1 MHDKKLFFAILKRMT
16 TSYGRFF
23 LSITGLFCCLFIGY
37 LCYSS
42 YTLNLSQKRIKDYY
56 INHINKA
63 DSLYFSISAYNTKLI
78 ENIQNTNNA
87 LLADSLI
94 KYTLGSKQKLSENQY
109 NNLSTII
116 SNHYNQSIKIQEQYQ
131 SKLSRDSLQLNA
143 ERTLLK
149 GQTKAMID
157 LHLTKIDHEY
167 NNITMWAAILTILFL
182 VFSFYSIFKMDELIQ
197 QGREGVKDIK
207 RLKKEGDASIT
218 YVKAKNNEQITKLR
232 ENTENI
238 IKEYKEKLRN
248 ISSDF
253 STQQNNLYSRADE
266 FLTGLR
272 KNSDEQSQKI
282 VSEYYNILQEQ
293 SEAYTKKI
301 NEQTEGLESKLVF
314 IGEFITTLQ
323 QAKKTLDKYLNNA
336 QEQINSI
343 EEQKKKFTNTLTTLL
358 KIQDSIDDI
367 AKKEDEVSNTEKDSD
382 LAKIFEENHEIVKK
396 HHTKNDTEK
405 GGLQNGK

>member
-16 TSYGRFF
+16 TSYGKFF
-23 LSITGLFCCLFIGY
+23 LSVTGIFCCLFIGY

-63 DSLYFSISAYNTKLI
+63 DSLYFSISAYNTVLF
-78 ENIQNTNNA
+78 ENIQKANNA

-109 NNLSTII
+109 KDLSTII
-116 SNHYNQSIKIQEQYQ
+116 SNYYNQSIKIQEQYQ

-143 ERTLLK
+143 ERTLLE

-207 RLKKEGDASIT
+207 RLKKVGDDSIA
-218 YVKAKNNEQITKLR
+218 YIKAKNNEQITKLK
-232 ENTENI
+232 EDTEQI
-238 IKEYKEKLRN
+238 IKEHREKLEG
-248 ISSDF
+248 ISSNF
-253 STQQNNLYSRADE
+253 SVQQNDLYRRADE
-266 FLTGLR
+266 YLNGLR
-272 KNSDEQSQKI
+272 RNSDEQSQKI
-282 VSEYYNILQEQ
+282 LSEYYNILQEQ
-293 SEAYTKKI
+293 SKAYTQKI
-301 NEQTEGLESKLVF
+301 NEETEGFESKLAS
-314 IGEFITTLQ
+314 IGEFTITLQ
-323 QAKKTLDKYLNNA
+323 QVKEKLDSYLNDVK
-336 QEQINSI
+336 EQISSI
-343 EEQKKKFTNTLTTLL
+343 EEQKRLFAVIITTL
-358 KIQDSIDDI
+358 QNSIDDTT
-367 AKKEDEVSNTEKDSD
+367 EGSSN
-382 LAKIFEENHEIVKK
+382 LAKLIEKLQEAVKK
-396 HHTKNDTEK
+396 IK
-405 GGLQNGK
+405 

>member
-16 TSYGRFF
+16 TSYGKFF
-23 LSITGLFCCLFIGY
+23 LSVTGIFCCLFIGY

-63 DSLYFSISAYNTKLI
+63 DSLCFSISAYNTVLF
-78 ENIQNTNNA
+78 ENIQKANNA

-109 NNLSTII
+109 KDLSTII
-116 SNHYNQSIKIQEQYQ
+116 SNYYNQSIKIQEQYQ

-143 ERTLLK
+143 ERTLLE

-207 RLKKEGDASIT
+207 RLKKVGDDSIA
-218 YVKAKNNEQITKLR
+218 YIKAKNNEQITKLK
-232 ENTENI
+232 EGTEQI
-238 IKEYKEKLRN
+238 IKEHREKLEG
-248 ISSDF
+248 ISSNF
-253 STQQNNLYSRADE
+253 SVQQNDLYRRADE
-266 FLTGLR
+266 YLNGLR
-272 KNSDEQSQKI
+272 RNSDEQSQKI
-282 VSEYYNILQEQ
+282 LSEYYNILQEQ
-293 SEAYTKKI
+293 SKAYTQKI
-301 NEQTEGLESKLVF
+301 NEETEGFESKLAS
-314 IGEFITTLQ
+314 IGEFTITLQ
-323 QAKKTLDKYLNNA
+323 QVKEKLDSYLNDVK
-336 QEQINSI
+336 EQISSI
-343 EEQKKKFTNTLTTLL
+343 EEQKRLFAVIITTL
-358 KIQDSIDDI
+358 QNSIDDTT
-367 AKKEDEVSNTEKDSD
+367 EGSSN
-382 LAKIFEENHEIVKK
+382 LAKLIEKLQEAVKK
-396 HHTKNDTEK
+396 KSNK
-405 GGLQNGK
+405 K

>member
-1 MHDKKLFFAILKRMT
+1 MHNKKIFFAILKRMA
-16 TSYGRFF
+16 TSYGTFF
-23 LSITGLFCCLFIGY
+23 LSVTGLFCCLFIGY

-63 DSLYFSISAYNTKLI
+63 DSLCFSISAYNTELI
-78 ENIQNTNNA
+78 ENIQKANKA

-109 NNLSTII
+109 KNLSTII
-116 SNHYNQSIKIQEQYQ
+116 SDHYNQSIKTQEQYQ

-143 ERTLLK
+143 ERTLLE

-207 RLKKEGDASIT
+207 RLKKEGDDSIT
-218 YVKAKNNEQITKLR
+218 CVKTENNEQIKKLK
-232 ENTENI
+232 EETEEI
-238 IKEYKEKLRN
+238 IKEHREKLESM
-248 ISSDF
+248 SSSF
-253 STQQNNLYSRADE
+253 STQQNDLYKRTNE
-266 FLTGLR
+266 YLNGLR
-272 KNSDEQSQKI
+272 KNFDEQSQKI
-282 VSEYYNILQEQ
+282 LSEYNIILQEQ
-293 SEAYTKKI
+293 SNAYTKKI
-301 NEQTEGLESKLVF
+301 NEQTEGIESRLTS

-323 QAKKTLDKYLNNA
+323 HAKEKLDTYLSNV
-336 QEQINSI
+336 QEKINSI
-343 EEQKKKFTNTLTTLL
+343 EEQKRLFAVIITTL
-358 KIQDSIDDI
+358 QNSIDDT
-367 AKKEDEVSNTEKDSD
+367 TEGNAN
-382 LAKIFEENHEIVKK
+382 LAKVIEKLQEAMKK
-396 HHTKNDTEK
+396 NQIKNDSEN
-405 GGLQNGK
+405 GGQQDGQ

>member
-16 TSYGRFF
+16 TSYGKFF
-23 LSITGLFCCLFIGY
+23 LSVTGIFCCLFIGY

-63 DSLYFSISAYNTKLI
+63 DSLCFSISAYNTVLF
-78 ENIQNTNNA
+78 ENIQKANNA

-109 NNLSTII
+109 KDLSTII
-116 SNHYNQSIKIQEQYQ
+116 SNYYNQSIKIQEQYQ

-143 ERTLLK
+143 ERTLLE

-207 RLKKEGDASIT
+207 RLKKVGDDSIA
-218 YVKAKNNEQITKLR
+218 YIKAKNNEQITKLK
-232 ENTENI
+232 EGTEQI
-238 IKEYKEKLRN
+238 IKEHREKLEG
-248 ISSDF
+248 ISSNF
-253 STQQNNLYSRADE
+253 SVQQNDLYRRADE
-266 FLTGLR
+266 YLNGLR
-272 KNSDEQSQKI
+272 RNSDEQSQKI
-282 VSEYYNILQEQ
+282 LSEYYNILQEQ
-293 SEAYTKKI
+293 SKAYTQKI
-301 NEQTEGLESKLVF
+301 NEETEGFESKLAS
-314 IGEFITTLQ
+314 IGEFTI
-323 QAKKTLDKYLNNA
+323 
-336 QEQINSI
+336 
-343 EEQKKKFTNTLTTLL
+343 TLL
-358 KIQDSIDDI
+358 SK
-367 AKKEDEVSNTEKDSD
+367 
-382 LAKIFEENHEIVKK
+382 
-396 HHTKNDTEK
+396 
-405 GGLQNGK
+405 

>member
-16 TSYGRFF
+16 TSYGKFF
-23 LSITGLFCCLFIGY
+23 LSVTGIFCCLFIGY

-63 DSLYFSISAYNTKLI
+63 DSLCFSISAYNTVLF
-78 ENIQNTNNA
+78 ENIQKANNA

-109 NNLSTII
+109 KDLSTII
-116 SNHYNQSIKIQEQYQ
+116 SNYYNQSIKIQEQYQ

-143 ERTLLK
+143 ERTLLE

-207 RLKKEGDASIT
+207 RLKKVGDDSIA
-218 YVKAKNNEQITKLR
+218 YIKAKNNEQITKLK
-232 ENTENI
+232 EGTEQI
-238 IKEYKEKLRN
+238 FKEHREKLEG
-248 ISSDF
+248 ISSNF
-253 STQQNNLYSRADE
+253 SVQQNDLYRRADE
-266 FLTGLR
+266 YLNGLR
-272 KNSDEQSQKI
+272 RNSDEQSQKI
-282 VSEYYNILQEQ
+282 LSEYYNILQEQ
-293 SEAYTKKI
+293 SKAYTQKI
-301 NEQTEGLESKLVF
+301 NEETEGFESKLAS
-314 IGEFITTLQ
+314 IGEFTITLQ
-323 QAKKTLDKYLNNA
+323 QVKEKLDSYLNDVK
-336 QEQINSI
+336 EQISSI
-343 EEQKKKFTNTLTTLL
+343 EEQKRLFAVIITTL
-358 KIQDSIDDI
+358 QNSIDDTT
-367 AKKEDEVSNTEKDSD
+367 EGSSN
-382 LAKIFEENHEIVKK
+382 LAKLIEKLQEAVKK
-396 HHTKNDTEK
+396 KSNK
-405 GGLQNGK
+405 K

>member
-16 TSYGRFF
+16 TSYGKFF
-23 LSITGLFCCLFIGY
+23 LSVTGIFCCLFIGY

-63 DSLYFSISAYNTKLI
+63 DSLCFSISAYNTVLF
-78 ENIQNTNNA
+78 ENIQKANNA

-109 NNLSTII
+109 KDLSTII
-116 SNHYNQSIKIQEQYQ
+116 SNYYNQSIKIQEQYQ

-143 ERTLLK
+143 ERTLLE

-207 RLKKEGDASIT
+207 RLKKVGDDSIA
-218 YVKAKNNEQITKLR
+218 YIKAKNNEQITKLK
-232 ENTENI
+232 EDTEQI
-238 IKEYKEKLRN
+238 IKEHREKLEG
-248 ISSDF
+248 ISSNF
-253 STQQNNLYSRADE
+253 SVQQNDLYRRADE
-266 FLTGLR
+266 YLNGLR
-272 KNSDEQSQKI
+272 RNSDEQSQKI
-282 VSEYYNILQEQ
+282 LSEYYNILQEQ
-293 SEAYTKKI
+293 SKAYTQKI
-301 NEQTEGLESKLVF
+301 NEETEGFESKLAS
-314 IGEFITTLQ
+314 IGEFTITLQ
-323 QAKKTLDKYLNNA
+323 QVKEKLDSYLNDVK
-336 QEQINSI
+336 EQISSI
-343 EEQKKKFTNTLTTLL
+343 EEQKRLFAVIITTL
-358 KIQDSIDDI
+358 QNSIDDTT
-367 AKKEDEVSNTEKDSD
+367 EGSSN
-382 LAKIFEENHEIVKK
+382 LAKLIEKLQEAVKK
-396 HHTKNDTEK
+396 KSNK
-405 GGLQNGK
+405 K

>member
-16 TSYGRFF
+16 TSYGKFF
-23 LSITGLFCCLFIGY
+23 LSVTGIFCCLFIGY

-63 DSLYFSISAYNTKLI
+63 DSLCFSISAYNTVLF
-78 ENIQNTNNA
+78 ENIQKANNA

-109 NNLSTII
+109 KDLSTII
-116 SNHYNQSIKIQEQYQ
+116 SNYYNQSIKIQEQYR
-131 SKLSRDSLQLNA
+131 SNLSRDSLQLNA
-143 ERTLLK
+143 ERTLLE

-207 RLKKEGDASIT
+207 RLKKVGDDSIAC
-218 YVKAKNNEQITKLR
+218 VKTENNEQIKKLK
-232 ENTENI
+232 EETEEI
-238 IKEYKEKLRN
+238 IKEHREKLESM
-248 ISSDF
+248 SSSF
-253 STQQNNLYSRADE
+253 STQQNDLYKRTNE
-266 FLTGLR
+266 YLNGLR
-272 KNSDEQSQKI
+272 KNFDEQSQKI
-282 VSEYYNILQEQ
+282 LSEYNIILQEQ
-293 SEAYTKKI
+293 SNAYAKKI
-301 NEQTEGLESKLVF
+301 NEQTEGIESRLTS

-323 QAKKTLDKYLNNA
+323 HAKEKLDTYLSNV
-336 QEQINSI
+336 QEKINSI
-343 EEQKKKFTNTLTTLL
+343 EEQNKLLSVIIATLL
-358 KIQDSIDDI
+358 NAQNS
-367 AKKEDEVSNTEKDSD
+367 SD
-382 LAKIFEENHEIVKK
+382 GTTEENLNITKLIERLQKAVKK
-396 HHTKNDTEK
+396 NQIKNDTEI
-405 GGLQNGK
+405 GGQQDGH

>member
-16 TSYGRFF
+16 TSYGKFF
-23 LSITGLFCCLFIGY
+23 LSVTGIFCCLFIGY

-63 DSLYFSISAYNTKLI
+63 DSLYFSISAYNTVLF
-78 ENIQNTNNA
+78 ENIQKANNA

-109 NNLSTII
+109 KDLSTII
-116 SNHYNQSIKIQEQYQ
+116 SNYYNQSIKIQEQYQ

-143 ERTLLK
+143 ERTLLE

-207 RLKKEGDASIT
+207 RLKKVGDDSIA
-218 YVKAKNNEQITKLR
+218 YIKAKNNEQITKLK
-232 ENTENI
+232 EDTEQI
-238 IKEYKEKLRN
+238 IKEHREKLEG
-248 ISSDF
+248 ISSNF
-253 STQQNNLYSRADE
+253 SVQQNDLYRRADE
-266 FLTGLR
+266 YLNGLR
-272 KNSDEQSQKI
+272 RNSDEQSQKI
-282 VSEYYNILQEQ
+282 LSEYYNILQEQ
-293 SEAYTKKI
+293 SKAYTQKI
-301 NEQTEGLESKLVF
+301 NEETEGFESKLAS
-314 IGEFITTLQ
+314 IGEFTITLQ
-323 QAKKTLDKYLNNA
+323 QVKEKLDSYLNDVK
-336 QEQINSI
+336 EQISSI
-343 EEQKKKFTNTLTTLL
+343 EEQKRLFAVIITTL
-358 KIQDSIDDI
+358 QNSIDDTT
-367 AKKEDEVSNTEKDSD
+367 EGSSN
-382 LAKIFEENHEIVKK
+382 LAKLIEKLQEAVKK
-396 HHTKNDTEK
+396 KSNK
-405 GGLQNGK
+405 K

>member
-16 TSYGRFF
+16 TSYGKFF
-23 LSITGLFCCLFIGY
+23 LSVTGIFCCLFIGY

-63 DSLYFSISAYNTKLI
+63 DSLYFSISAYNTVLF
-78 ENIQNTNNA
+78 ENIQKANNA

-109 NNLSTII
+109 KDLSTII
-116 SNHYNQSIKIQEQYQ
+116 SNYYNQSIKIQEQYQ

-143 ERTLLK
+143 ERTLLE

-207 RLKKEGDASIT
+207 RLKKVGDDSIA
-218 YVKAKNNEQITKLR
+218 YIKAKNNEQITKLK
-232 ENTENI
+232 EDTEQI
-238 IKEYKEKLRN
+238 IKEHREKLEG
-248 ISSDF
+248 ISSNF
-253 STQQNNLYSRADE
+253 SVQQNDLYRRADE
-266 FLTGLR
+266 YLNGLR
-272 KNSDEQSQKI
+272 RNSDEQSQKI
-282 VSEYYNILQEQ
+282 LSEYYNILQEQ
-293 SEAYTKKI
+293 SKAYTQKI
-301 NEQTEGLESKLVF
+301 NEETEGFESKLAS
-314 IGEFITTLQ
+314 IGEFTITLQ
-323 QAKKTLDKYLNNA
+323 QVKEKLDSYLNDVK
-336 QEQINSI
+336 EQISSI
-343 EEQKKKFTNTLTTLL
+343 EEQKRLFAVIITTL
-358 KIQDSIDDI
+358 QNSIDDTT
-367 AKKEDEVSNTEKDSD
+367 EGSSN
-382 LAKIFEENHEIVKK
+382 LAKLIEKLQEAVKK
-396 HHTKNDTEK
+396 KNQIKNDSEN
-405 GGLQNGK
+405 GGQQDGQ

>member
-16 TSYGRFF
+16 TSYGKFF
-23 LSITGLFCCLFIGY
+23 LSVTGIFCCLFIGY

-63 DSLYFSISAYNTKLI
+63 DSLCFSISAYNTVLF
-78 ENIQNTNNA
+78 ENIQKANNA

-109 NNLSTII
+109 KDLSTII
-116 SNHYNQSIKIQEQYQ
+116 SNYYNQSIKIQEQYQ

-143 ERTLLK
+143 ERTLLE

-207 RLKKEGDASIT
+207 RLKKEGDDSIT
-218 YVKAKNNEQITKLR
+218 CVKTENNEQIKKLK
-232 ENTENI
+232 EETEEI
-238 IKEYKEKLRN
+238 IKEHREKLESM
-248 ISSDF
+248 SSSF
-253 STQQNNLYSRADE
+253 STQQNDLYKRTNE
-266 FLTGLR
+266 YLNGLR
-272 KNSDEQSQKI
+272 KNFDEQSQKI
-282 VSEYYNILQEQ
+282 LSEYNIILQEQ
-293 SEAYTKKI
+293 SNAYAKKI
-301 NEQTEGLESKLVF
+301 NEQTEGIESRLTS

-323 QAKKTLDKYLNNA
+323 HAKEKLDTYLSNV
-336 QEQINSI
+336 QEKINSI
-343 EEQKKKFTNTLTTLL
+343 EEQNKLLSVIIATLL
-358 KIQDSIDDI
+358 NAQNS
-367 AKKEDEVSNTEKDSD
+367 SD
-382 LAKIFEENHEIVKK
+382 GTTEENLNITKLIERLQEAVKK
-396 HHTKNDTEK
+396 NQIKNDTEI
-405 GGLQNGK
+405 GGQQDGH

>member
-1 MHDKKLFFAILKRMT
+1 MT
-16 TSYGRFF
+16 TSYGKFF
-23 LSITGLFCCLFIGY
+23 LSVTGIFCCLFIGY

-63 DSLYFSISAYNTKLI
+63 DSLCFSISAYNTVLF
-78 ENIQNTNNA
+78 ENIQKANNA

-109 NNLSTII
+109 KDLSTII
-116 SNHYNQSIKIQEQYQ
+116 SNYYNQSIKIQEQYQ

-143 ERTLLK
+143 ERTLLE

-207 RLKKEGDASIT
+207 RLKKEGDDSIT
-218 YVKAKNNEQITKLR
+218 CVKTENNEQIKKLK
-232 ENTENI
+232 EETEEI
-238 IKEYKEKLRN
+238 IKEHREKLESM
-248 ISSDF
+248 SSSF
-253 STQQNNLYSRADE
+253 STQQNDLYKRTNE
-266 FLTGLR
+266 YLNGLR
-272 KNSDEQSQKI
+272 KNFDEQSQKI
-282 VSEYYNILQEQ
+282 LSEYNIILQEQ
-293 SEAYTKKI
+293 SNAYTKKI
-301 NEQTEGLESKLVF
+301 NEQTEGIESRLTS

-323 QAKKTLDKYLNNA
+323 HAKEKLDTYLSNV
-336 QEQINSI
+336 QEKINSI
-343 EEQKKKFTNTLTTLL
+343 EEQNKLLSVIIATLL
-358 KIQDSIDDI
+358 NAQNS
-367 AKKEDEVSNTEKDSD
+367 SD
-382 LAKIFEENHEIVKK
+382 GTTEENLNITKLIERLQEAVKK
-396 HHTKNDTEK
+396 NQIKNDTEI
-405 GGLQNGK
+405 GGQQDGH

>member
-16 TSYGRFF
+16 TSYGKFF
-23 LSITGLFCCLFIGY
+23 LSVTGIFCCLFIGY

-63 DSLYFSISAYNTKLI
+63 DSLCFSISAYNTVLF
-78 ENIQNTNNA
+78 ENIQKANNA

-109 NNLSTII
+109 KDLSTII
-116 SNHYNQSIKIQEQYQ
+116 SNYYNQSIKIQEQYQ

-143 ERTLLK
+143 ERTLLE

-207 RLKKEGDASIT
+207 RLKKEGENSIIDI
-218 YVKAKNNEQITKLR
+218 KDKNKEQIEELKNNTQKIITDQKERFDKMSFSLEDLQTKLYSQSS
-232 ENTENI
+232 
-238 IKEYKEKLRN
+238 EYIDDLKKKAEK
-248 ISSDF
+248 
-253 STQQNNLYSRADE
+253 
-266 FLTGLR
+266 
-272 KNSDEQSQKI
+272 QSQQI
-282 VSEYYNILQEQ
+282 LDEYSKILQEKSKVYDQ
-293 SEAYTKKI
+293 NAIKQVENIENRLVPILKLK
-301 NEQTEGLESKLVF
+301 EELE
-314 IGEFITTLQ
+314 
-323 QAKKTLDKYLNNA
+323 KYLN
-336 QEQINSI
+336 
-343 EEQKKKFTNTLTTLL
+343 
-358 KIQDSIDDI
+358 KIQIEVRNFEDKQSLFSELIDI
-367 AKKEDEVSNTEKDSD
+367 LQEVKIETEDLNKIEFLEKSR
-382 LAKIFEENHEIVKK
+382 AIIKIIDALREYIQ
-396 HHTKNDTEK
+396 KNNFKNKPKNGE
-405 GGLQNGK
+405 LQNGY

>member
-16 TSYGRFF
+16 TSYGKFF
-23 LSITGLFCCLFIGY
+23 LSVTGIFCCLFIGY

-63 DSLYFSISAYNTKLI
+63 DSLCFSISAYNTVLF
-78 ENIQNTNNA
+78 ENIQKANNA

-109 NNLSTII
+109 KDLSTII
-116 SNHYNQSIKIQEQYQ
+116 SNYYNQSIKIQEQYQ

-143 ERTLLK
+143 ERTLLE

-207 RLKKEGDASIT
+207 RLKKVGDDSIA
-218 YVKAKNNEQITKLR
+218 YIKAKNNEQITKLK
-232 ENTENI
+232 EDAEQI
-238 IKEYKEKLRN
+238 IKEHREKLQG
-248 ISSDF
+248 ISSNF
-253 STQQNNLYSRADE
+253 SVQQNDLYRRADE
-266 FLTGLR
+266 YLNGLR
-272 KNSDEQSQKI
+272 RNSDEQSQKI
-282 VSEYYNILQEQ
+282 LSEYYNILQEQ
-293 SEAYTKKI
+293 SKAYTQKI
-301 NEQTEGLESKLVF
+301 NEETEGFESKLAS
-314 IGEFITTLQ
+314 IGEFTITLQ
-323 QAKKTLDKYLNNA
+323 QVKEKLDSYLNDVK
-336 QEQINSI
+336 EQISSI
-343 EEQKKKFTNTLTTLL
+343 EEQKRLFAVIITTL
-358 KIQDSIDDI
+358 QNSIDDTT
-367 AKKEDEVSNTEKDSD
+367 EGSSN
-382 LAKIFEENHEIVKK
+382 LAKLIEKLQEAVKK
-396 HHTKNDTEK
+396 IK
-405 GGLQNGK
+405 

>member
-1 MHDKKLFFAILKRMT
+1 MHNKKIFFAILKRMA
-16 TSYGRFF
+16 TSYGTFF
-23 LSITGLFCCLFIGY
+23 LSVTGLFCCLFIGY

-63 DSLYFSISAYNTKLI
+63 DSLCFSISAYNTELI
-78 ENIQNTNNA
+78 ENIQKANKA

-109 NNLSTII
+109 KNLSTII
-116 SNHYNQSIKIQEQYQ
+116 SDHYNQSIKTQEQYQ

-143 ERTLLK
+143 ERTLLE

-207 RLKKEGDASIT
+207 RLKKEGDDSIT
-218 YVKAKNNEQITKLR
+218 CVKTENNEQIKKLK
-232 ENTENI
+232 EETEEI
-238 IKEYKEKLRN
+238 IKEHREKLES
-248 ISSDF
+248 ISSSF
-253 STQQNNLYSRADE
+253 STQQNDLYKRTNE
-266 FLTGLR
+266 YLNGLR
-272 KNSDEQSQKI
+272 KNFDEQSQKI
-282 VSEYYNILQEQ
+282 LSEYNIILQEQ
-293 SEAYTKKI
+293 SNAYTKKI
-301 NEQTEGLESKLVF
+301 NEQTEGIESRLTS

-323 QAKKTLDKYLNNA
+323 YAKEKLDTYLSNV
-336 QEQINSI
+336 QEKINSI
-343 EEQKKKFTNTLTTLL
+343 EEQKRLFAVIITTL
-358 KIQDSIDDI
+358 QNSIDDT
-367 AKKEDEVSNTEKDSD
+367 TEGNAN
-382 LAKIFEENHEIVKK
+382 LAKVIEKLQEAMKK
-396 HHTKNDTEK
+396 NQIKNDSEN
-405 GGLQNGK
+405 GGQQDGQ

>member
-16 TSYGRFF
+16 TSYGKFF
-23 LSITGLFCCLFIGY
+23 LSVTGIFCCLFIGY

-63 DSLYFSISAYNTKLI
+63 DSLCFSISAYNTVLF
-78 ENIQNTNNA
+78 ENIQKANNA

-109 NNLSTII
+109 KDLSTII
-116 SNHYNQSIKIQEQYQ
+116 SNYYNQSIKIQEQYQ

-143 ERTLLK
+143 ERTLLE

-207 RLKKEGDASIT
+207 RLKKEGENSIIDI
-218 YVKAKNNEQITKLR
+218 KDKNKEQIEELKNNTQKIITDQKERFDKMSFSLEDLQTKLYSQSS
-232 ENTENI
+232 
-238 IKEYKEKLRN
+238 EYIDDLKKKAEK
-248 ISSDF
+248 
-253 STQQNNLYSRADE
+253 
-266 FLTGLR
+266 
-272 KNSDEQSQKI
+272 QSQQI
-282 VSEYYNILQEQ
+282 LDEYSKILQEKSKVYDQ
-293 SEAYTKKI
+293 NAIKQVENIENRLVPILKLK
-301 NEQTEGLESKLVF
+301 EELE
-314 IGEFITTLQ
+314 
-323 QAKKTLDKYLNNA
+323 KYLN
-336 QEQINSI
+336 
-343 EEQKKKFTNTLTTLL
+343 
-358 KIQDSIDDI
+358 KIQIEVRNFEDKQSLFSELIDILQDVKI
-367 AKKEDEVSNTEKDSD
+367 ETEDLNKIEFLEKSR
-382 LAKIFEENHEIVKK
+382 AIIKIIDALREYIQ
-396 HHTKNDTEK
+396 KNNFKNKPKNGE
-405 GGLQNGK
+405 LQNGY

>member
-16 TSYGRFF
+16 TSYGKFF
-23 LSITGLFCCLFIGY
+23 LSVTGIFCCLFIGY

-56 INHINKA
+56 INHINKT
-63 DSLYFSISAYNTKLI
+63 DSLCFSISAYNTALI
-78 ENIQNTNNA
+78 ENIQKANNA

-109 NNLSTII
+109 KDLSTII
-116 SNHYNQSIKIQEQYQ
+116 SNYYNQSIKIQEQYQ

-143 ERTLLK
+143 ERTLLE

-207 RLKKEGDASIT
+207 RLKKEGDDSIT
-218 YVKAKNNEQITKLR
+218 CVKTENNEQIKKLK
-232 ENTENI
+232 EETEEI
-238 IKEYKEKLRN
+238 IKEHREKLESM
-248 ISSDF
+248 SSSF
-253 STQQNNLYSRADE
+253 STQQNDLYKRTNE
-266 FLTGLR
+266 YLNGLR
-272 KNSDEQSQKI
+272 KNFDEQSQKI
-282 VSEYYNILQEQ
+282 LSEYNIILQEQ
-293 SEAYTKKI
+293 SNAYAKKI
-301 NEQTEGLESKLVF
+301 NEQTEGIESRLTS

-323 QAKKTLDKYLNNA
+323 HAKEKLDTYLSNV
-336 QEQINSI
+336 QEKINSI
-343 EEQKKKFTNTLTTLL
+343 EEQNKLLSVIIATLL
-358 KIQDSIDDI
+358 NAQNS
-367 AKKEDEVSNTEKDSD
+367 SD
-382 LAKIFEENHEIVKK
+382 GTTEENLNITKLIERLQEAVKK
-396 HHTKNDTEK
+396 NQIKNDTEI
-405 GGLQNGK
+405 GGQQDGH